1 MDSGELFKIG
11 FQMPVAAGQKC
22 VVEKFLGAGG
32 QGEVYQVK
40 VGAESYA
47 LKWYFKQNQK
57 KDLKE
62 SLEKLVGIGPPC
74 DNFLWPMYVVECKGQ
89 FGYIMGLRPSKYE
102 KSQKLLDR
110 KFSLSYTKAAN
121 ACLQLADS
129 FRKLH
134 VKGLSYQDISWGNLF
149 INPANGDILICDND
163 NVAPHGQS
171 VAGIGGTYGF
181 MAPEVVRG
189 DKRPDT
195 YTDLF
200 SLAALMFQMLF
211 LEHPLNGRRWANIA
225 CWDDIAKKKLYGTD
239 PIFIFDP
246 NNKTNRPEPGVQ
258 DNANIFWRMY
268 PSYIRDGF
276 TKVFTLGLTDR
287 ENGRLMEEEWIDAF
301 RRLKESLFPCPYCG
315 RDIIYDHDEYI
326 KTGGLTCWGSK
337 CARQLPIPPRLG
349 IKTGKRERYVVLNTD
364 TKIYTYQL
372 KPHEYDEGGKPAGE
386 MAQSPNDPKKWGLRN
401 LTAGNWH
408 YTSGGT
414 TKDVT
419 PGSAFVLSR
428 GVSIDFNSAQGE
440 III

>member
-1 MDSGELFKIG
+1 MDADRLLKIG
-11 FQMPVAAGQKC
+11 LEIPAAGQKC
-22 VVEKFLGAGG
+22 VVEKLLGAGG

-47 LKWYFKQNQK
+47 LKWYYNQNQK
-57 KDLKE
+57 EGLKK
-62 SLEKLVGIGPPC
+62 SLEELVKRGSPC
-74 DNFLWPMYVVECKGQ
+74 DNFLWPMQVVECEGQ
-89 FGYIMGLRPSKYE
+89 FGYLMGLRPAKYE

-110 KFSLSYTKAAN
+110 KFSLSYSKAAN

-129 FRKLH
+129 FRRLH
-134 VKGLSYQDISWGNLF
+134 SKGLSYQDISWGNLF

-171 VAGIGGTYGF
+171 AAGIGGTYGF

-211 LEHPLNGRRWANIA
+211 LEHPLNGRRWADIA
-225 CWDDIAKKKLYGTD
+225 CWDDYAKKKLYGTE

-246 NNKTNRPEPGVQ
+246 NDKSNRPEPGVQ

-268 PSYIRDGF
+268 PGYIRDGF
-276 TKVFTLGLTDR
+276 TKVFTAGLTDR
-287 ENGRLMEEEWIDAF
+287 ENGRLMEEDWIDAF
-301 RRLKESLFPCPYCG
+301 RRLKESLFPCPFCG
-315 RDIIYDHDEYI
+315 RDIIYDHDEYK
-326 KTGGLTCWGSK
+326 KTGAITCWGPK
-337 CARQLPIPPRLG
+337 CARQLPVPPRLV
-349 IKTGKRERYVVLNTD
+349 IKTGKRERYVMLNAD

-372 KPHEYDEGGKPAGE
+372 KPREYDEGGKPAGE

-401 LTAGNWH
+401 LTAENWH